1 MGRLIGVVVF
11 VLLVLIGLALA
22 SANDAPVRINFF
34 FGSIELALSQALSL
48 ALALGGVLG
57 VAVSLPL
64 LLRARFE
71 ARRLRR
77 SLHRKGGAEPAK
89 DIR

>member
-11 VLLVLIGLALA
+11 VLLVLVGLALA
-22 SANDAPVRINFF
+22 SANDTLVHINFF
-34 FGSIELALSQALSL
+34 FGSIELAVSQALTL
-48 ALALGGVLG
+48 ALTCGAVLG
-57 VAVSLPL
+57 VAVCLPL

-71 ARRLRR
+71 VRRLRR
-77 SLHRKGGAEPAK
+77 SLQRKGSTEQVK